1 MSKLKKKMVVLQGD
15 FNAGLLKY
23 DHVKEANFLDDAI
36 YSKLILPNNIL
47 AQHESHQFLQP

>member
-1 MSKLKKKMVVLQGD
+1 MVVLQGD